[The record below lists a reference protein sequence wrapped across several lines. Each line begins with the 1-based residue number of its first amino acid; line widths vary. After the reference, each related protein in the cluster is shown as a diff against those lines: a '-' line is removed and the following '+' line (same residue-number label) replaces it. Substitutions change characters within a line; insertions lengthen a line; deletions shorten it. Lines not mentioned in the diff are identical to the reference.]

1 MILKTLIQILHNS
14 MTKLL
19 LLLLMLAAPATS
31 VWGQNDGTKT
41 VATAADKQR
50 VTLHLKGV
58 RMADIFK
65 EIHRQTGM
73 EFAYN
78 SNDVRAV
85 EPLNIDANNESLTQ
99 VLSRILEGTGLK
111 YRVSNRT
118 ITLWRERQNQAAAGH
133 TVHGRVTDSQGEPLP
148 GVSIRLKNRAYGVVT
163 DIDGKYQL
171 RLPAVD
177 PDGVLVYSFMGMV
190 TQTIPYGGKEEI
202 NVRLAD
208 KANKIDDVVVTGY
221 MKMNRNDYVGSIT
234 QLRGEEVQVAAL
246 NTVDEML
253 QGVVPGMTVQ
263 NTTGKLGGSAKIR
276 IRGTSTLL
284 GNQSPLWVVDNVIQH
299 DPLPIP
305 DNNSPLSSEMDEL
318 METAGNA
325 ISWLNPSD
333 IETITVL
340 KDASATAIYGSQAA
354 NGVIVI
360 TTKKAKQPGMNV
372 NYSGQVS
379 ITQAPNYGMYDMMN
393 SREHMAFSQ
402 SLYEDRNSYTFDIL
416 PIGYAGLIQK
426 LQKKEIDYNTF
437 EQEFRRMENN
447 NTNWFDILFHTAV
460 SQQHNVSVSSQTD
473 KLSNRISV
481 GANIAQGEAKGNNM
495 MMLTAS
501 SNTTYRLGDK
511 FDIDFT
517 MNGSYRKTDNFAFDV
532 SPYTYA
538 MNTARDIP
546 CYGED
551 GELFYH
557 EKSGR
562 TSFSI
567 PGKYYYNY
575 NILNELDNTGAVT
588 AATTFQS
595 NMAMH
600 WKFWPGFE
608 YQGDISFS
616 VASNKLK
623 SFATEYSHYITQ
635 IRGYEYGEVTPN
647 SPQQAASILP
657 FGGLLQSQ
665 DAMNRSW
672 STRHSIVYTT
682 TLADK
687 HHLTFNLGMQLNSN
701 KMDSNTAARY
711 GYLYYRGEGFA
722 NVPNQWTAAP
732 GMNVNPYNLHETMA
746 NGAKVINTIS
756 NAMSEYMTAVYS
768 YADRYVINLN
778 ARMDASN
785 RFGQDENHKFNP
797 TFSAGL
803 KWRIGNEP
811 WMKWAQSWYDM
822 FDLSFSYGWRGNA
835 VDAVSP
841 YLIANDGGLHTY
853 FNQYVLTIKSLPY
866 PDLGWEKT
874 SDWNLGADFS
884 FFNGRLSAGL
894 SIYSKT
900 SHVLASRQVPAE
912 YGIENAFISGTTM
925 GNSGYEIMISTTPLR
940 TKDWSLSLSFNTSKT
955 NNRIN
960 HSERVNTRED
970 YISGQAIVTG
980 QPYGT
985 FYAYKFGGLKAS
997 DGTPII
1003 EFPEGK
1009 DWDTTDPL
1017 NYLVKAGCIEPDI
1030 QGGIGVSLRWKRLSF
1045 STSFNMSFGAQSWL
1059 PEFYATSGAPRP
1071 EQNVPRYMLNRW
1083 RKTGDEQHTDIPSVP
1098 NGNPTQLM
1106 MYIPTGET
1114 MNPYAMYNKSNVRVA
1129 NTDYIRCRMM
1139 SARYEFPRDWVK
1151 QHLKLTNAFVSLS
1164 LTNPFFIAFDSA
1176 WEGRDP
1182 ETSDWPQRRSLSM
1195 SVNLSF

>member
-1 MILKTLIQILHNS
+1 MYKLI
-14 MTKLL
+14 LL
-19 LLLLMLAAPATS
+19 LIMLTAPMATVWSQTAPQTQAA
-31 VWGQNDGTKT
+31 K
-41 VATAADKQR
+41 AAEQQR
-50 VTLHLKGV
+50 VTLHLREV
-58 RMADIFK
+58 RLADVFK

-78 SNDVRAV
+78 SSDVRAIEPVTV
-85 EPLNIDANNESLTQ
+85 EADNKPLSQVLTQ
-99 VLSRILEGTGLK
+99 LLAGTELR

-118 ITLWRERQNQAAAGH
+118 ITLWRERQHTAAAPH
-133 TVHGRVTDSQGEPLP
+133 VVHGRVTDGQGEPLP
-148 GVSIRLKNRAYGVVT
+148 GATVRLKSRSIGVVT
-163 DIDGKYQL
+163 DMEGNYQL
-171 RLPAVD
+171 RIPEND
-177 PDGVLVYSFMGMV
+177 PDGVLLFSFIGML
-190 TQTIPYGGKEEI
+190 TQSVAYGQQEEI
-202 NVRLAD
+202 NVRLVE
-208 KANKIDDVVVTGY
+208 KPNEIDDVVITGY
-221 MKMNRNDYVGSIT
+221 MKMDRNKYVGSIT

-305 DNNSPLSSEMDEL
+305 DTNSPLSSEMDEL

-360 TTKKAKQPGMNV
+360 TTKKAKQPGLNV
-372 NYSGQVS
+372 NYSSQLS
-379 ITQAPNYGMYDMMN
+379 LTQAPNYGMYDMMN
-393 SREHMAFSQ
+393 SQEHMAFSQ

-416 PIGYAGLIQK
+416 PIGYAGLIQR
-426 LQKKEIDYNTF
+426 LQKKEIDYQTF
-437 EQEFRRMENN
+437 EQEFRKMEAY
-447 NTNWFDILFHTAV
+447 NTDWFDILFRTAV
-460 SQQHNVSVSSQTD
+460 SQQHNVSVSSQSE

-481 GANIAQGEAKGNNM
+481 GANVAQGEAKGNDM
-495 MMLTAS
+495 TTLTAS
-501 SNTTYRLGDK
+501 SNTTYRMGDK
-511 FDIDFT
+511 FNIDFT
-517 MNGSYRKTDNFAFDV
+517 MNGSYRKTDNFGFDV
-532 SPYTYA
+532 SPYNYA

-546 CYGED
+546 CYD
-551 GELFYH
+551 DNGELFYH

-562 TSFSI
+562 SSFSL
-567 PGKYYYNY
+567 PNKYYYNY
-575 NILNELDNTGAVT
+575 NILNELDNTGATTV
-588 AATTFQS
+588 ATTFQS

-616 VASNKLK
+616 IAANKLK
-623 SFATEYSHYITQ
+623 SWATEYSHYITQ

-647 SPQQAASILP
+647 SAEQQASVLP
-657 FGGLLQSQ
+657 FGGLLQTT
-665 DAMNRSW
+665 DAMSRSW

-682 TLADK
+682 TLAEK
-687 HHLTFNLGMQLNSN
+687 HNLTFNLGLQLTSN
-701 KMDSNTAARY
+701 KMDSNAAARY

-722 NVPNQWTAAP
+722 NVPIDWTAAP
-732 GMNVNPYNLHETMA
+732 GLNRNPYNLHETMD
-746 NGAKVINTIS
+746 NSAKVVNTIS
-756 NAMSEYMTAVYS
+756 NAVSEYMTAVYS
-768 YADRYVINLN
+768 FADRYVINLN

-811 WMKWAQSWYDM
+811 WMQWARSWYDM

-841 YLIANDGGLHTY
+841 YLIAKDGGLHTY

-874 SDWNLGADFS
+874 SDWNAGMDFS
-884 FFNGRLSAGL
+884 FFNGRLSASLNLYG
-894 SIYSKT
+894 KT

-912 YGIENAFISGTTM
+912 YGIENAYISGTTM
-925 GNSGYEIMISTTPLR
+925 GNSGYEITISATPLR

-955 NNRIN
+955 RNRIDN
-960 HSERVNTRED
+960 SERVNTRED
-970 YISGQAIVTG
+970 YLSGQAIVTG
-980 QPYGT
+980 EPYGT
-985 FYAYKFGGLKAS
+985 FYAYRFGGLSSK

-1003 EFPEGK
+1003 KFPEGD
-1009 DWDTTDPL
+1009 DWDTSDPL
-1017 NYLVKAGCIEPDI
+1017 NYLVKVGCFEPDI
-1030 QGGIGVSLRWKRLSF
+1030 QGGMGVSLRWKRLTL
-1045 STSFNMSFGAQSWL
+1045 STAFNMSFGAQAWL

-1083 RKTGDEQHTDIPSVP
+1083 RKPGDELTTDIPSVP
-1098 NGNPTQLM
+1098 SGNPTQLM
-1106 MYIPTGET
+1106 LYIPTGET
-1114 MNPYAMYNKSNVRVA
+1114 MNPYAMYNKSDARVA
-1129 NTDYIRCRMM
+1129 DTDYIRCRTI
-1139 SARYEFPRDWVK
+1139 SARYEFPREWVK
-1151 QHLKLTNAFVSLS
+1151 QHLHLANAYVSCS